1 MRPLRRFAQPV
12 GQRRPVLFAADSI
25 RQPSRTLFPVAH
37 PDFDYS
43 LIGSVSF
50 ADWSLH
56 CAEDESFGAKS
67 LSSSPSFW

>member
-1 MRPLRRFAQPV
+1 MQ
-12 GQRRPVLFAADSI
+12 PVLFAADSI
-25 RQPSRTLFPVAH
+25 RQPSRIRFPVAC
-37 PDFDYS
+37 PDFAYS

-56 CAEDESFGAKS
+56 CAEAESFGVKS